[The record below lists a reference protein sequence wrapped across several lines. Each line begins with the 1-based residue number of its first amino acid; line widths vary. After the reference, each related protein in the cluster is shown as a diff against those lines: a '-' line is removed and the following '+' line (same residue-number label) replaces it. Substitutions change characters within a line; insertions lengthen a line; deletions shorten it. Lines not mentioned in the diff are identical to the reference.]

1 MNFEMIVTTAI
12 VGVLVGWLTGLV
24 MKSGGYGAVG
34 DIGLGVLG
42 GVVGGFAL
50 WMQGIVAPDS
60 RFAMLAAAVGAFI
73 LVVVQRKFLSW
84 KQQQSGDGDNVA
96 AIEARTQ
103 GSSGGR

>member
-50 WMQGIVAPDS
+50 WMQGIVAPNS
-60 RFAMLAAAVGAFI
+60 RFAMFAAAVGAFI
-73 LVVVQRKFLSW
+73 LVVVQRKFL
-84 KQQQSGDGDNVA
+84 KLETAADVA

-103 GSSGGR
+103 EGSSGGR

>member
-1 MNFEMIVTTAI
+1 MNFETLAITAV
-12 VGVLVGWLTGLV
+12 VGVLVGWLTGFV

-50 WMQGIVAPDS
+50 WMQGIAAADS

-73 LVVVQRKFLSW
+73 LVVVQRKFWNLET
-84 KQQQSGDGDNVA
+84 A
-96 AIEARTQ
+96 ATR
-103 GSSGGR
+103 